1 VPVGGNP
8 TDVALNM
15 MGVMK
20 TPLPEVAD
28 AAQAAAA
35 AMKLLDA
42 GVDGIKL
49 FACLPEGA
57 IEAVTEEAHRLR
69 KPVFMHPNSGAD
81 VVAAIKGG
89 VDVIAHTTPRSGA
102 WNAMQAHG
110 VALTPTLT
118 LWKYY
123 ARHDRISAQEQ
134 TVNTAIG
141 QLRAWL
147 AAGGTVLFGT
157 DLGAVDY
164 DPSEE
169 YALMSEAGMTFR
181 QILASLT
188 TAPAARF
195 GESKRLGRIAQGFVA
210 DIVAFRDDLTAV
222 QYTIRDGRIIYS
234 KP

>member
-1 VPVGGNP
+1 
-8 TDVALNM
+8 

-28 AAQAAAA
+28 ATQAARISK
-35 AMKLLDA
+35 KLLDA

-49 FACLPEGA
+49 FASLPEGA
-57 IEAVTEEAHRLR
+57 IEAVTEAAHRLN
-69 KPVFMHPNSGAD
+69 KPVFLHPNSGAD
-81 VVAAIKGG
+81 VVASIKGG

-123 ARHDRISAQEQ
+123 ARHDRISTQEQ

-195 GESKRLGRIAQGFVA
+195 GESKRLGRIAHGFLA

-234 KP
+234 RP